1 MSTKLERTIARNDE
15 KIAAGEFYDAHQGI
29 RTVANRYV
37 KQKAYNDAI
46 EVLYKGAESLL
57 KAKQYASASD
67 LVLYILEVYTLAE
80 IPVDSVSRNRIISL
94 IQLFDVHEPTLVK
107 ISNEAE
113 TWSGKFG
120 PVSSG
125 DALLHNLF
133 GTVFAKADEGYEAEK
148 NLLLGTKDSAAVLG
162 KLLFDWSAES
172 KDAPQD
178 APLFLSRGVLGYLNT
193 ENIRD
198 ATVCAQTFLNAF
210 DVKHNPETNN
220 VEAAGDTVITTY
232 DAYPLFNFLQLLI
245 LACRSKNPET
255 FKRLHTRYAQQ
266 LSQLPAWNP
275 ALEKIGQ
282 VYFGIVPKRQGNML
296 EDLMGSFFK

>member
-37 KQKAYNDAI
+37 KQKAYNEAI

-67 LVLYILEVYTLAE
+67 LVLYILEVYTVAE
-80 IPVDSVSRNRIISL
+80 VAVDSVSRNRLISL

-107 ISNEAE
+107 ISNEAD
-113 TWSGKFG
+113 TWSGQFG
-120 PVSSG
+120 PVASG
-125 DALLHNLF
+125 DAILHNLF
-133 GTVFAKADEGYEAEK
+133 GSVFAQADEGYEAEK
-148 NLLLGTKDSAAVLG
+148 NLLLGTKESAAVLG
-162 KLLFDWSAES
+162 KLLWDWSEES
-172 KDAPQD
+172 KDAPLD
-178 APLFLSRGVLGYLNT
+178 APLFLSRGVLGYLCT

-198 ATVCAQTFLNAF
+198 ADKCSETFLGLFNS
-210 DVKHNPETNN
+210 KHKPETNS
-220 VEAAGDTVITTY
+220 VEAVGGTITTY
-232 DAYPLFNFLQLLI
+232 DSVPLFNFLQLLI

-255 FKRLHTRYAQQ
+255 FKRLTARYAQQ
-266 LSQLPAWNP
+266 LGQLPAWGP
-275 ALEKIGQ
+275 ALDKIGQ